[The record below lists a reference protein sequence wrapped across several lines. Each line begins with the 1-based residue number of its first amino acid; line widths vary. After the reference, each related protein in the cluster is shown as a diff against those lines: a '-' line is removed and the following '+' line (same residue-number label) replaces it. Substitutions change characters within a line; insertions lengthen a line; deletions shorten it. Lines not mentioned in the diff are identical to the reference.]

1 MVGKKPLYVTGFV
14 VFTLGSVLC
23 GLAPTVYWLIGFRV
37 LQAIGAAMLVAL
49 GMAIVTEAF
58 PPSER
63 GRALGITGTMVS
75 VGIVVGPVLG
85 GLLIGALSWHWI
97 FFVNLP
103 VGIVGTWMVLRFVP
117 ALKPPGGQR
126 FDLAGALT
134 LFLCLMA
141 LLTALTLGQQVGFA
155 ETIVLAL
162 FGASLVFLALFLAM
176 ERRIRFPM
184 IDLNLFRDRLFNINL
199 VSGFIIFV
207 CMSGTIILMPFYLEN
222 VLGYT
227 PRSVGLLLAIV
238 PIALGITAPI
248 SGALSDRF
256 GPRPIIVA
264 GLLTLLLG
272 FLAIS
277 TLSTGTTAVGYV
289 LRFLPIGIGIGTF
302 QSPNNSAV
310 MGAVPRERLGIA
322 SGLLSITR
330 TLGQTTGIAALGALW
345 ASRVLHR
352 AGGVLPAGA
361 TSAPAA
367 AQVAGLNDTFSVV
380 VILISLA
387 LGLAVWGL
395 VQERRSKRLVEAARS
410 Q

>member
-1 MVGKKPLYVTGFV
+1 
-14 VFTLGSVLC
+14 
-23 GLAPTVYWLIGFRV
+23 
-37 LQAIGAAMLVAL
+37 
-49 GMAIVTEAF
+49 
-58 PPSER
+58 
-63 GRALGITGTMVS
+63 
-75 VGIVVGPVLG
+75 
-85 GLLIGALSWHWI
+85 LIGALSWRWI

-117 ALKPPGGQR
+117 ALKPSGGQR

-141 LLTALTLGQQVGFA
+141 LLMALTLGQQLGFA
-155 ETIVLAL
+155 ETLVLAL
-162 FGASLVFLALFLAM
+162 FGASLAFLVLFLAI

-184 IDLNLFRDRLFNINL
+184 IDLRLFQDRLFNINL

-248 SGALSDRF
+248 SGTLSDRF

-264 GLLTLLLG
+264 GLLMHLLG
-272 FLAIS
+272 FLAVS

-330 TLGQTTGIAALGALW
+330 TLGQTTGIAALGAL
-345 ASRVLHR
+345 S
-352 AGGVLPAGA
+352 
-361 TSAPAA
+361 
-367 AQVAGLNDTFSVV
+367 
-380 VILISLA
+380 
-387 LGLAVWGL
+387 
-395 VQERRSKRLVEAARS
+395 
-410 Q
+410 